1 MLASA
6 SLPRA
11 LCPASWEVSDVE
23 ERGGRWR
30 GKHTLSHWAGPVYF
44 LQMRAG
50 SSCLPRHP
58 KDPAPGPP
66 PSQHAPHPH
75 PGDHKG
81 PCWAHACP
89 SSTPSVA
96 WGLQTLLNKQQ
107 GVKPAIWNSIL
118 GSGRTTS
125 RGSRGGAGGWPA
137 HGRTVCAQ
145 EAAGEGEP
153 TSAGHA
159 RQFPW
164 GLGPWPPAAPQGPGP
179 GHRSSRGTLGR
190 QEGTCTWP

>member
-1 MLASA
+1 MAGEAHAVTLGW
-6 SLPRA
+6 PRLFPA
-11 LCPASWEVSDVE
+11 DEGGQQLPASPS
-23 ERGGRWR
+23 
-30 GKHTLSHWAGPVYF
+30 KGP
-44 LQMRAG
+44 
-50 SSCLPRHP
+50 S
-58 KDPAPGPP
+58 PGPP

-164 GLGPWPPAAPQGPGP
+164 GLGPWPPATPQGPGP
-179 GHRSSRGTLGR
+179 GHRSSLGALGR